1 MERDEDGAHT
11 RCTGAECPAQLLRN
25 LMHFASR
32 DAMDIDGCGQAVL
45 QGLIDAGLVKSAADL
60 YSLEAGQAEQL
71 DRMGKKSAKNLMDSI
86 ADSRTRDLSR
96 LLFAFGIRHVGQK
109 AGKILSNHFGSLD
122 AVLAATEEELT
133 EIRDIGATTAQSI
146 VQWREQEQSQHL
158 IARLREAGVNFT
170 GEKTATSDLFAGKT
184 IVVTGTL
191 STLSRKEATE
201 LIERLGGKA
210 SGSVS
215 KKTSCVVAGEAAGS
229 KLKKAND
236 LGIQVLTEEEFIQ
249 MTQEA

>member
-1 MERDEDGAHT
+1 
-11 RCTGAECPAQLLRN
+11 
-25 LMHFASR
+25 
-32 DAMDIDGCGQAVL
+32 VL

-60 YSLEAGQAEQL
+60 YTLEAAQVEQL
-71 DRMGKKSAKNLMDSI
+71 ERMGKKSANNLIAGISDSK
-86 ADSRTRDLSR
+86 SRDLSR

-122 AVLAATEEELT
+122 AVLSASEEEMT

-146 VQWREQEQSQHL
+146 AQWRGQEQSRHL
-158 IARLREAGVNFT
+158 IERLRAAGVNFT
-170 GEKTATSDLFAGKT
+170 GEQTAESDLFAGKT

-191 STLSRKEATE
+191 ATLSRKDATD
-201 LIERLGGKA
+201 LIEKLGGKA

-215 KKTSCVVAGEAAGS
+215 KKTSFVVAGEAAGS

-236 LGIQVLTEEEFIQ
+236 LGIPVLTEDEFLQ
-249 MTQEA
+249 MTQTNA